1 MIGYNKPFKG
11 IIYSY
16 NVPDV
21 SYPLDGTIY
30 RDDQK
35 LCICTS
41 KVIACRYIA
50 RDTFIIETMNSVYI
64 VIVE

>member
-1 MIGYNKPFKG
+1 MIGFNKPFKG

-21 SYPLDGTIY
+21 SYPFDGTIY
-30 RDDQK
+30 SGDQK
-35 LCICTS
+35 LEICTS
-41 KVIACRYIA
+41 KVLAARYIA
-50 RDTFIIETMNSVYI
+50 RDTFIIETMNSVYL

>member
-1 MIGYNKPFKG
+1 MIGLNKPFKG

-21 SYPLDGTIY
+21 SYPLDGTFY
-30 RDDQK
+30 RDDVK
-35 LCICTS
+35 LCITTS

-50 RDTFIIETMNSVYI
+50 RDTFLIETLNSVYI